1 MQAAL
6 VALGASGCDVAITEL
21 DIANASVNDYTTVVR
36 ACINTKACVSITSW
50 GVSDAVSD
58 VKDFLFLG

>member
-6 VALGASGCDVAITEL
+6 VALGGSGCDVAITEL
-21 DIANASVNDYTTVVR
+21 DIQGASVADYTTVVR

-50 GVSDAVSD
+50 GVSDAVS
-58 VKDFLFLG
+58 VMKLTLRLG